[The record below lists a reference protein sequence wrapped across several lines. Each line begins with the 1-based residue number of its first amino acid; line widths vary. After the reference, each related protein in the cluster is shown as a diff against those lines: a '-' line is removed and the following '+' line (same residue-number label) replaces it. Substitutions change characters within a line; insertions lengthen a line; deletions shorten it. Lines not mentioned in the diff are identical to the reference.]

1 MFTPTLILAIDSAFA
16 LITRAISAAER
27 ALTAV
32 RQSAP
37 LPNAVEIIHRPVV
50 DPVPLRRILQVKTLA
65 EAQRIAREAL
75 GLPAE
80 APAFRPVIKAEQF
93 ARELRGA
100 ILAANSAHPERWHL
114 APGASHWVE
123 IPAGLRSY
131 RTDLGTLIKLPDTYR
146 IPAAEFWT
154 EGRLPVGIVV
164 PGKPASTPTMA
175 PAPEP
180 LPAPTAPK
188 PAKPR
193 GRPRKA
199 AAPLPIAA

>member
-1 MFTPTLILAIDSAFA
+1 MFTPTFILAVDSAFA

-37 LPNAVEIIHRPVV
+37 IQQAPEIRYTPTV
-50 DPVPLRRILQVKTLA
+50 DPLPLQRILSCRTLA
-65 EAQRIAREAL
+65 EAQHVAMVAL
-75 GLPAE
+75 GLTVA
-80 APAFRPVIKAEQF
+80 APPPRPVIKAEQF

-100 ILAANSAHPERWHL
+100 MLAANTVHPDRWHL
-114 APGASHWVE
+114 VPGASHWCE
-123 IPAGLRSY
+123 IPSGLRSY
-131 RTDLGTLIKLPDTYR
+131 RGGAGNLIRLPDYLR
-146 IPAAEFWT
+146 VPAAQFWL
-154 EGRLPVGIVV
+154 GGVLPVGL
-164 PGKPASTPTMA
+164 TA
-175 PAPEP
+175 PAPAAPEPLAPRPEP

-199 AAPLPIAA
+199 PAPLPIAA